1 MRKSFLSAA
10 VALVMG
16 TLVAGAHAQAVIGNG
31 DFELSTVST
40 GSSSSF
46 ADIVSSQTWDQ
57 LQWGSITNTSSI
69 VDASG
74 NQAAQ
79 VVLGD
84 SIWSAFSAISA
95 GTYALRFDAV
105 GQGSY
110 SLVNASTDTL
120 LSSGTLSNAAST
132 TVTSAGF
139 ALNTSDVYRVYF
151 SSSDATNTLTV
162 DNVMLAA
169 VPEPQTYAMMLAG
182 LGALG
187 LIHRRRMAAQRG

>member
-10 VALVMG
+10 ALVMG
-16 TLVAGAHAQAVIGNG
+16 AMAASAHAQSVIGNG
-31 DFELSTVST
+31 DFELSSVPT

-84 SIWSAFSAISA
+84 SIWSAFSATGA